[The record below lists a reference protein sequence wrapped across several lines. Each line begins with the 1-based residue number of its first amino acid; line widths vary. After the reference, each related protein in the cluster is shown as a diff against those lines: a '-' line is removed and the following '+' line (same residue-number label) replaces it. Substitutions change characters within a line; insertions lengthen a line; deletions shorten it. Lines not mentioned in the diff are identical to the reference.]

1 MKKKTKII
9 LILIIIL
16 VGTLIAVS
24 AFTNKSFESELTP
37 ETYSEYD
44 QYGLNYQEEEAFEY
58 LVEIM
63 PLDEFEIIGAYEDNL
78 EYYTCHNVDI
88 KENVSSLLDAGNTIN
103 EVLLTRSKE
112 VDQILNYMIDY
123 DTESGD
129 RVILTYTYTGYVSKI
144 IASRFTIIEVNNELK
159 KQTRYKIKN

>member
-44 QYGLNYQEEEAFEY
+44 QYGLNYLEEEAFEY